1 MCRLVGDNADWPAV
15 DAPEPHHDVLGVT
28 GLYLQEFVVEEP
40 GDHLVHVIGL
50 VGRVRDQ
57 RIQFEVLVGEVLLDG
72 PCRGCGLVS
81 GRVGGVVGR
90 QVAQQL
96 ANVVEGVLFARCGVV
111 CRTRLGHV
119 GVGAAEF
126 FHGDFLAGDGLD
138 DVGPGD
144 EHLAGLIDHDHEVG
158 QGGGVDV
165 PTGGG
170 SHDQRDL
177 RDDAGGQDVVAK
189 DTAVQAQRDDTFLDA
204 RASTVVDADERTAG
218 LDRQFLDLDD
228 FLAVHL
234 AKAAA
239 KHRGVLAEDAHVA
252 PVDGAVAG
260 DHAVA
265 ERAFFTEIEVGAAV
279 FGQRVQLD
287 ERILIQQRVDT
298 LASRQLALGVYF
310 FDGILTDGVQRLFPA
325 FVQLRQLARGGV
337 DVDGVLGGPL
347 CGMSRAVGNACHGSR
362 CYRLPH
368 TTSLGWGGDRP
379 RSAQAAFG
387 RTLTARPADR
397 CWIRVAPT

>member
-1 MCRLVGDNADWPAV
+1 M
-15 DAPEPHHDVLGVT
+15 
-28 GLYLQEFVVEEP
+28 
-40 GDHLVHVIGL
+40 
-50 VGRVRDQ
+50 
-57 RIQFEVLVGEVLLDG
+57 
-72 PCRGCGLVS
+72 
-81 GRVGGVVGR
+81 
-90 QVAQQL
+90 
-96 ANVVEGVLFARCGVV
+96 
-111 CRTRLGHV
+111 
-119 GVGAAEF
+119 
-126 FHGDFLAGDGLD
+126 
-138 DVGPGD
+138 
-144 EHLAGLIDHDHEVG
+144 
-158 QGGGVDV
+158 
-165 PTGGG
+165 
-170 SHDQRDL
+170 

-310 FDGILTDGVQRLFPA
+310 STASSPTGCSDSSLRLCSSASLPA
-325 FVQLRQLARGGV
+325 VVWMSMVCSV
-337 DVDGVLGGPL
+337 D
-347 CGMSRAVGNACHGSR
+347 
-362 CYRLPH
+362 
-368 TTSLGWGGDRP
+368 
-379 RSAQAAFG
+379 RSAE
-387 RTLTARPADR
+387 
-397 CWIRVAPT
+397 